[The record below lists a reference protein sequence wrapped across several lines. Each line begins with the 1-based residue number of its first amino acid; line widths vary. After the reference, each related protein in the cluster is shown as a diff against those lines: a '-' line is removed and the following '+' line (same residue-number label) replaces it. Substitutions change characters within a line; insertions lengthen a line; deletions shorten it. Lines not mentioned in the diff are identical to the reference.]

1 VYNKYELKE
10 RRFFEMTLKNITETT
25 LCDYVVKD
33 QHGDIMIDTRV
44 IFDES
49 DKELKEFLDQYGKY
63 HLDAIDAET
72 MEKGI
77 CYLVCYIDTLERF

>member
-1 VYNKYELKE
+1 
-10 RRFFEMTLKNITETT
+10 MTLKNITETT

-33 QHGDIMIDTRV
+33 QYGDIMLDTRI
-44 IFDES
+44 IFDEN
-49 DKELKEFLDQYGKY
+49 DNEIQEFLDRYGKY

-77 CYLVCYIDTLERF
+77 CYLVCYIDILEKF

>member
-1 VYNKYELKE
+1 
-10 RRFFEMTLKNITETT
+10 MTLKNISETT

-33 QHGDIMIDTRV
+33 QHGDIMIDTRI
-44 IFDES
+44 IFEEN

-63 HLDAIDAET
+63 HLDAIDAEAIK
-72 MEKGI
+72 KGA

>member
-1 VYNKYELKE
+1 
-10 RRFFEMTLKNITETT
+10 MTLKRISEIT

-33 QHGDIMIDTRV
+33 QHGDIMIDTRI
-44 IFDES
+44 IFDEN
-49 DKELKEFLDQYGKY
+49 DNELKEFLDKYGKY

-72 MEKGI
+72 MKKGI

>member
-1 VYNKYELKE
+1 
-10 RRFFEMTLKNITETT
+10 MTLKDISETT

-33 QHGDIMIDTRV
+33 QHGDIMLDTRI
-44 IFDES
+44 IFDEN
-49 DKELKEFLDQYGKY
+49 DEELKAFLDQHGKY

-77 CYLVCYIDTLERF
+77 AYLVCYIDTLERF